1 MLIPQNKQKDICSC
15 DKCESAHKSI
25 FCVLS
30 SQELSSLSESKTHV
44 TFKKG
49 QMIFYEGNHP
59 QGLYC
64 IHSGKVKVHKLG
76 HDGKDQ
82 ILRLSKKGNILG
94 YRALLSDDN
103 YQASATALE
112 DSSICFFPKA
122 AYQHHIIA
130 NQALAMQIIKLLSS
144 DLKLAEQKAMNM
156 VQKQVRE
163 RIVETILML
172 KDFFGLGS
180 DNATIDTVLTRES
193 IGNIAGTTTETT
205 IRVLSE
211 LHKNKIIDLV
221 GKKIKIL
228 NNDEIVRIANLTE

>member
-15 DKCESAHKSI
+15 DKCESANKSI
-25 FCVLS
+25 FCILS
-30 SQELSSLSESKTHV
+30 GQELSALSESKTHV

-64 IHSGKVKVHKLG
+64 INSGKVKVHKLG

-122 AYQHHIIA
+122 AYQHLIIS

-228 NNDEIVRIANLTE
+228 NNDEIIRIANLTE